1 LTYNAAALNLWLFV
15 LAFAISVFGSLVGL
29 GGGFILVPLL
39 RLLFGLPP
47 AITAG
52 SSLALVVT
60 NNAMA
65 SIAYFRQRRID
76 LEIGLLIAAGGLPGS
91 IIGALTVR
99 TMSTRVFDWLLAIL
113 TLAVAVD
120 MLVYGRARAAKL
132 HRYTVTRPARRFFA
146 AGFGVVVGLL
156 SGLFGAGGGIILVSA
171 LFYLTD
177 LSPHEVTATT
187 QFTILLVATFGLLAH
202 GFAHDLRLNYAL
214 PLVLGGLLGGPIGA
228 HLSLRVRPHRLV
240 SLVAV
245 ALMLAA
251 CALVARDIFP

>member
-1 LTYNAAALNLWLFV
+1 MTHTAAALNLWLFV

-39 RLLFGLPP
+39 RLLFGIPP

-60 NNAMA
+60 NNATA
-65 SIAYFRQRRID
+65 SIAYFRQRRIR
-76 LEIGLLIAAGGLPGS
+76 LETGLLIAAGGLPGS
-91 IIGALTVR
+91 IVGALTVR
-99 TMSTRVFDWLLAIL
+99 TMSTRLFDWLLAIL
-113 TLAVAVD
+113 TFGVAVD
-120 MLVYGRARAAKL
+120 MLIYGRARAEKA
-132 HRYTVTRPARRFFA
+132 HRYTMTSPAKRILTV
-146 AGFGVVVGLL
+146 GLGILVGLL

-187 QFTILLVATFGLLAH
+187 QFAILFVAAFGLLAH

-228 HLSLRVRPHRLV
+228 RLSLRVRPHRLV

-251 CALVARDIFP
+251 CALIARDILP

>member
-1 LTYNAAALNLWLFV
+1 VIYHGAAFDAWLFV
-15 LAFAISVFGSLVGL
+15 LAFAISIFGSLVGL

-39 RLLFGLPP
+39 RLVFGLPP

-52 SSLALVVT
+52 SSLVLVVT

-65 SIAYFRQRRID
+65 SIAYFRQRRIH
-76 LEIGLLIAAGGLPGS
+76 LETGLLIAAGGLPGS
-91 IIGALTVR
+91 IVGALTVR
-99 TMSTRVFDWLLAIL
+99 TMSTQIFDWSLAIL

-120 MLVYGRARAAKL
+120 MLVYGRARAETLQRHTIKPVAKQVF
-132 HRYTVTRPARRFFA
+132 TVVL
-146 AGFGVVVGLL
+146 GLVVGLL

-171 LFYLTD
+171 LFYFTE
-177 LSPHEVTATT
+177 LSPHEVTATS
-187 QFTILLVATFGLLAH
+187 QFAILFVATFGLLAH

-214 PLVLGGLLGGPIGA
+214 PLVLGGFLGGPIGA
-228 HLSLRVRPHRLV
+228 RLSMGVKPRRLV

-251 CALVARDIFP
+251 CALVARDILP